1 MVGIWG
7 VVEEQWRLGD
17 LVSRVKK
24 NLFFNSYYSFFLFF
38 F

>member
-17 LVSRVKK
+17 LVNGVKK
-24 NLFFNSYYSFFLFF
+24 NLKFIL
-38 F
+38 